1 MPNVG
6 PLERLILIVPLWILP
21 SYLVA
26 KDAERKGQSFAIF
39 MFIGLIVGWFITG
52 IAALIIRDP
61 RPSSPE

>member
-1 MPNVG
+1 MPNIG
-6 PLERLILIVPLWILP
+6 PLELLILIVPLWIFP

-26 KDAERKGQSFAIF
+26 KYAERKGQSFAAF

-61 RPSSPE
+61 RSPSPE